1 MTVGQFFECLRQPSM
16 WVDAAIHA
24 TVGTIP
30 IVGDVF
36 DAFFR
41 VNQRN
46 MRILRG

>member
-1 MTVGQFFECLRQPSM
+1 MHDR
-16 WVDAAIHA
+16 
-24 TVGTIP
+24 TIP

-46 MRILRG
+46 MNIVRAQLSR